1 MKWATRKNMQ
11 VDRAASVWLIKK
23 FIDPQAEFEFIEE
36 SKILEYTQAGILTFD
51 AQDAK
56 YKHLEDEHGGKYG
69 DKCTFQIIMS
79 EYLPESTDP
88 ALDYMAN
95 IIYAADI
102 GHKIDSFEPK
112 EGYGIWALTKGYST
126 IIPNDWEKM
135 DILLSIFDA
144 LYAYCKW
151 HIESLG

>member
-1 MKWATRKNMQ
+1 MQ

-69 DKCTFQIIMS
+69 DKCTLSLIHIS
-79 EYLPESTDP
+79 EPTR
-88 ALDYMAN
+88 
-95 IIYAADI
+95 
-102 GHKIDSFEPK
+102 
-112 EGYGIWALTKGYST
+112 
-126 IIPNDWEKM
+126 
-135 DILLSIFDA
+135 LL
-144 LYAYCKW
+144 
-151 HIESLG
+151 